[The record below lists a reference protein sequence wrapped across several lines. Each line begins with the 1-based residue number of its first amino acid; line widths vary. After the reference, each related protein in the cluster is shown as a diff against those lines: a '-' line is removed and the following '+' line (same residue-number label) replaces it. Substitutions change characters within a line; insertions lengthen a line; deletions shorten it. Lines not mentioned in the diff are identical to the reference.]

1 MMSESIKN
9 PIDQHIGPKLRE
21 KRLELGLSQE
31 ELGKSVDITF
41 QQIQKYEKS
50 TNRISA
56 STLYKLAQHLK
67 VKINYFFDGIEGQE
81 YNFDNE
87 KKLLSLADIEEKYEG
102 TSIAYEIEELLN
114 AYTSV
119 KDPTTR
125 NSILTIVQTLSKKEI
140 NKIPTEKSEMA

>member
-9 PIDQHIGPKLRE
+9 PIEQHIGPKLRE

-31 ELGKSVDITF
+31 ELGKAVDITF

-125 NSILTIVQTLSKKEI
+125 KSILTIVQTLSKKEI
-140 NKIPTEKSEMA
+140 NKIPTEKNEMA